1 MAVPPSQ
8 PVTVQQVIDN
18 AALTPRYWR
27 MAIAVLFSEMLEYF
41 DFFLI
46 GFVVSLI
53 AKPWHLTYGA
63 SAVLLLSSG
72 VGAIVGSMLWGY
84 LSDRWGRRPM
94 LIAAI
99 AAAAIGTGASA
110 ATPTGAWWFLAV
122 FRFVVGVGVGG
133 SVVTG
138 SPLIIELTPT
148 RHRTLLGGFMTS
160 AFIPIGTLV
169 ASGVSASLSEAIGFR
184 GLLLVGLAPAVVGLL
199 AFFVVPESPLWLE
212 SRGRLDDAARVA
224 TRLYQLPAT
233 PSLVRPA
240 PRTGRELGYRDTLAY
255 RRSFWSIALIWLF
268 ADTAAI
274 GFTLWAP
281 TLMVQVM
288 SITPARA
295 AAYLTIA
302 AACGLVGR
310 IVISLL
316 ARAVGR
322 RVAGTAFGVLAGA
335 LFTLTGLFHG
345 VDVGFVSF
353 FLIGILVTYFFTDG
367 IFANIVPF
375 TAEVWP
381 SALRS
386 HGSGIG
392 NAMGGV
398 GKIVGPVGLALI
410 VGTSD
415 VIAPKATEAGLL
427 PGFALFGAC
436 MLITGVVFAVL
447 APEPHGK
454 PLGEV
459 AGEVGEDAAG
469 QPGAAE
475 QPTST
480 QHEPSTRGH

>member
-1 MAVPPSQ
+1 MAVSPDRPAPPT
-8 PVTVQQVIDN
+8 TVQGVIDG
-18 AALTPRYWR
+18 ARLTPGYWR
-27 MAIAVLFSEMLEYF
+27 MAVAVLFSEMLEYF

-72 VGAIVGSMLWGY
+72 VGAIVGSVLWGY
-84 LSDRWGRRPM
+84 LSDRYGRRPL

-99 AAAAIGTGASA
+99 AAAAIGTGVSA
-110 ATPTGAWWFLAV
+110 AAPVGAWQFLAV
-122 FRFVVGVGVGG
+122 FRFLVGVGVGG

-138 SPLIIELTPT
+138 SPLLIELTPT

-169 ASGVSASLSEAIGFR
+169 AGAVAASLSDPIGWR

-199 AFFVVPESPLWLE
+199 AVFVVPESPLWLE

-224 TRLYQLPAT
+224 TDLYELET
-233 PSLVRPA
+233 RPA
-240 PRTGRELGYRDTLAY
+240 FVPSTTSSTADKELGYRDTFAFK
-255 RRSFWSIALIWLF
+255 RSFWSIVIIWLF

-281 TLMVQVM
+281 TLMTQVM

-295 AAYLTIA
+295 AAYFTIA
-302 AACGLVGR
+302 SACGLVGR
-310 IVISLL
+310 IVISFV
-316 ARAVGR
+316 ARQSGR
-322 RVAGTAFGVLAGA
+322 RVAGAFFGVTAA
-335 LFTLTGLFHG
+335 VLFTLTGAFAS
-345 VDVGFVSF
+345 VDLGIISV
-353 FLIGILVTYFFTDG
+353 FLLGIMVTYFFTDG
-367 IFANIVPF
+367 SFGNIVPF
-375 TAEVWP
+375 TSEVWP

-415 VIAPKATEAGLL
+415 IVSPKATAAGLFPAFL
-427 PGFALFGAC
+427 MFGGC
-436 MLITGVVFAVL
+436 MLVAGLAFAFI
-447 APEPHGK
+447 APEPHGRS
-454 PLGEV
+454 LDEV
-459 AGEVGEDAAG
+459 EETLEVDEQLADA
-469 QPGAAE
+469 
-475 QPTST
+475 PTV
-480 QHEPSTRGH
+480 EPAP

>member
-1 MAVPPSQ
+1 MDVSPARPAPPE
-8 PVTVQQVIDN
+8 TVQGVIDG
-18 AALTPRYWR
+18 ARLTPRYWR
-27 MAIAVLFSEMLEYF
+27 MAVAVLFSEMLEYF

-84 LSDRWGRRPM
+84 LSDRYGRRPL

-99 AAAAIGTGASA
+99 AAAAIGTGVSA
-110 ATPTGAWWFLAV
+110 AAPVGAWGFLAV
-122 FRFVVGVGVGG
+122 FRFLVGVGVGG

-138 SPLIIELTPT
+138 SPLLIELTPT

-169 ASGVSASLSEAIGFR
+169 AGAVAASLSDAIGWR

-199 AFFVVPESPLWLE
+199 AVFVVPESPLWLE
-212 SRGRLDDAARVA
+212 SRGRLDDASRVA
-224 TRLYQLPAT
+224 TDLYELPARPEFV
-233 PSLVRPA
+233 PSA
-240 PRTGRELGYRDTLAY
+240 TSATADKALGYRDTFAFK
-255 RRSFWSIALIWLF
+255 RSFWSIVIIWLF

-281 TLMVQVM
+281 TLMTQVM
-288 SITPARA
+288 SVSPARA
-295 AAYLTIA
+295 AAYFTIA
-302 AACGLVGR
+302 SACGLVGR
-310 IVISLL
+310 IVISFV
-316 ARAVGR
+316 ARRSGR
-322 RVAGTAFGVLAGA
+322 RVAGAFFGVMAA
-335 LFTLTGLFHG
+335 ILFTLTGAFAS
-345 VDVGFVSF
+345 VDLGIISV
-353 FLIGILVTYFFTDG
+353 FLLGIMVTYFFTDG
-367 IFANIVPF
+367 SFGNIVPF
-375 TAEVWP
+375 TSEVWP

-415 VIAPKATEAGLL
+415 IVSPKATAAGLFPAFL
-427 PGFALFGAC
+427 MFGLC
-436 MLITGVVFAVL
+436 MLVAGLAFAFI
-447 APEPHGK
+447 APEPNGRS
-454 PLGEV
+454 LDEV
-459 AGEVGEDAAG
+459 EETLEVEEQLADA
-469 QPGAAE
+469 
-475 QPTST
+475 PTV
-480 QHEPSTRGH
+480 EPAP

>member
-1 MAVPPSQ
+1 MAVLPRRPARDR
-8 PVTVQQVIDN
+8 TVQEVIDS
-18 AALTPRYWR
+18 AALTGRYWR
-27 MAIAVLFSEMLEYF
+27 MAVAVLFSEMLEYF

-72 VGAIVGSMLWGY
+72 VGAIVGSMLWGH
-84 LSDRWGRRPM
+84 LSDRWGRRPL

-99 AAAAIGTGASA
+99 AAAAVGTGVSA
-110 ATPTGAWWFLAV
+110 ATPTGAWGFLAV

-169 ASGVSASLSEAIGFR
+169 ASGVAAALSEAIGFR
-184 GLLLVGLAPAVVGLL
+184 GLLLVGLAPALVGLFAL
-199 AFFVVPESPLWLE
+199 FVVPESPLWLE
-212 SRGRLDDAARVA
+212 SRGRLDEAARVA
-224 TRLYQLPAT
+224 ARVYELPET
-233 PSLVRPA
+233 PTLVPSAPA
-240 PRTGRELGYRDTLAY
+240 ADAAKELGYKDTLRF
-255 RRSFWSIALIWLF
+255 RRSFWSVALIWLF

-281 TLMVQVM
+281 TLMSQIM
-288 SITPARA
+288 SISASRA

-302 AACGLVGR
+302 AACGLAGR

-316 ARAVGR
+316 AKVVGR
-322 RVAGTAFGVLAGA
+322 RVAGTAYGVIAGVLFA
-335 LFTLTGLFHG
+335 LTGLFHSASL
-345 VDVGFVSF
+345 GFVSF
-353 FLIGILVTYFFTDG
+353 FLIGVLVTYFFTDG
-367 IFANIVPF
+367 LWGNIVPF
-375 TAEVWP
+375 SSEVWP

-386 HGSGIG
+386 HGSGVG

-410 VGTSD
+410 IGTSD

-427 PGFALFGAC
+427 PAFLLFGGCMLVAGLIFAL
-436 MLITGVVFAVL
+436 V
-447 APEPHGK
+447 APEPHGRS
-454 PLGEV
+454 LDEMQGHLE
-459 AGEVGEDAAG
+459 AGETEVV
-469 QPGAAE
+469 
-475 QPTST
+475 
-480 QHEPSTRGH
+480 R

>member
-1 MAVPPSQ
+1 MAVSPDRPSPPT
-8 PVTVQQVIDN
+8 TVQGVIDG
-18 AALTPRYWR
+18 ARLTPRYWR
-27 MAIAVLFSEMLEYF
+27 MAVAVLFSEMLEYF

-72 VGAIVGSMLWGY
+72 VGAIVGSILWGY
-84 LSDRWGRRPM
+84 LSDRYGRRPL

-99 AAAAIGTGASA
+99 AAAAIGTGVSA
-110 ATPTGAWWFLAV
+110 AAPVGAWQFLAV

-138 SPLIIELTPT
+138 SPLLIELTPT

-169 ASGVSASLSEAIGFR
+169 AGAVAASLSDPIGWR

-199 AFFVVPESPLWLE
+199 AVFVVPESPLWLE

-224 TRLYQLPAT
+224 TDLYELE
-233 PSLVRPA
+233 SRPA
-240 PRTGRELGYRDTLAY
+240 FVPSTTSSTADKELGYRDTFAFK
-255 RRSFWSIALIWLF
+255 RSFWSIAIIWLF

-281 TLMVQVM
+281 TLMTQVM

-295 AAYLTIA
+295 AAYFTIA
-302 AACGLVGR
+302 SACGLVGR
-310 IVISLL
+310 IVISFV
-316 ARAVGR
+316 ARQSGR
-322 RVAGTAFGVLAGA
+322 RVAGAFFGVMAA
-335 LFTLTGLFHG
+335 ILFTLTGAFAS
-345 VDVGFVSF
+345 VDLGIISV
-353 FLIGILVTYFFTDG
+353 FLLGIMVTYFFTDG
-367 IFANIVPF
+367 SFGNIVPF
-375 TAEVWP
+375 TSEVWP

-398 GKIVGPVGLALI
+398 GKIIGPVGLALI

-415 VIAPKATEAGLL
+415 IVSPKATAAGLL
-427 PGFALFGAC
+427 PAFLMFGGC
-436 MLITGVVFAVL
+436 MLVAGLAFAFI
-447 APEPHGK
+447 APEPHGRS
-454 PLGEV
+454 LDQVEETLDV
-459 AGEVGEDAAG
+459 EEQLADAPAV
-469 QPGAAE
+469 
-475 QPTST
+475 
-480 QHEPSTRGH
+480 EPAP

>member
-1 MAVPPSQ
+1 MAVSPDRPGPPT
-8 PVTVQQVIDN
+8 TVQGVIDG
-18 AALTPRYWR
+18 ARLTPRYWR
-27 MAIAVLFSEMLEYF
+27 MAVAVLFSEMLEYF

-84 LSDRWGRRPM
+84 LSDRYGRRPL

-99 AAAAIGTGASA
+99 AAAAIGTGVSA
-110 ATPTGAWWFLAV
+110 AAPVGAWQFLAV
-122 FRFVVGVGVGG
+122 FRFLVGVGVGG

-138 SPLIIELTPT
+138 SPLLIELTPT

-169 ASGVSASLSEAIGFR
+169 AGAVAAGLSDAIGFR

-199 AFFVVPESPLWLE
+199 AIFVVPESPLWLE
-212 SRGRLDDAARVA
+212 SRGRLDDAARTA
-224 TRLYQLPAT
+224 TDLYELETRPHFVPSAT
-233 PSLVRPA
+233 SSTA
-240 PRTGRELGYRDTLAY
+240 DKALGYRDTFAFK
-255 RRSFWSIALIWLF
+255 RSFWSIVIIWLF

-281 TLMVQVM
+281 TLMSQVM

-295 AAYLTIA
+295 AAYFTIA
-302 AACGLVGR
+302 SACGLVGR
-310 IVISLL
+310 IVISFV
-316 ARAVGR
+316 ARQSGR
-322 RVAGTAFGVLAGA
+322 RVAGAFFGVMAGI
-335 LFTLTGLFHG
+335 LFTVTGAFHS
-345 VDVGFVSF
+345 VDLGFMSF
-353 FLIGILVTYFFTDG
+353 FLLGIMVTYFFTDG
-367 IFANIVPF
+367 SFGNIVPF
-375 TAEVWP
+375 TSEVWP

-415 VIAPKATEAGLL
+415 VVSPKATAAGLFPAFL
-427 PGFALFGAC
+427 MFGLC
-436 MLITGVVFAVL
+436 MLVAGLAFAFI
-447 APEPHGK
+447 APEPNGRS
-454 PLGEV
+454 LDEV
-459 AGEVGEDAAG
+459 EEKLDVE
-469 QPGAAE
+469 E
-475 QPTST
+475 QLADTPTV
-480 QHEPSTRGH
+480 EPAP